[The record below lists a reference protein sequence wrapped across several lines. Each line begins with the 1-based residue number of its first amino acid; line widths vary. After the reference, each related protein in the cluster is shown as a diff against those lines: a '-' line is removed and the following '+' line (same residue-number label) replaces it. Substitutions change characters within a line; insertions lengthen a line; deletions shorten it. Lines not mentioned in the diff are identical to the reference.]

1 MKLKEVKGPE
11 KPGKKKTP
19 GTRADRANEHAV
31 MRQKNRHAERDYF
44 GRVIPEPGSQRPD
57 LTPAA
62 AKRIQDG
69 TVRLDAY
76 LVGRGFAPSR
86 DKAKV
91 LIDQGLVYVEGSNR
105 VKASLAVGPGTQV
118 EVREPEA

>member
-1 MKLKEVKGPE
+1 M
-11 KPGKKKTP
+11 
-19 GTRADRANEHAV
+19 
-31 MRQKNRHAERDYF
+31 
-44 GRVIPEPGSQRPD
+44 
-57 LTPAA
+57 
-62 AKRIQDG
+62 
-69 TVRLDAY
+69 RLDAY

-105 VKASLAVGPGTQV
+105 VKASLAVGPGTHI